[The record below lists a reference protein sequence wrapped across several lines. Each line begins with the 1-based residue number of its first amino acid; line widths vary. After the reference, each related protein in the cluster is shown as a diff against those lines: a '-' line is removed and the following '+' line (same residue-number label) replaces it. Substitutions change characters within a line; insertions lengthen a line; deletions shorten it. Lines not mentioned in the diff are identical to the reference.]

1 MSVSNTPIKLWQQ
14 HLVQTL
20 LHDLFFYIIL
30 PYCNTKCR
38 VIHSMYECFGMLL
51 LMFLFCFDFFT
62 RDMLRQSLITITS
75 YSTLSNAILFAL
87 LLRSLHYLSISILV
101 NSAFEAHKYQWTF
114 MSTIQIVILF
124 VLYYLA
130 SFKPYS
136 SSHTE

>member
-30 PYCNTKCR
+30 TYCNTKCR

-75 YSTLSNAILFAL
+75 NSTLSNAIAFAP

-101 NSAFEAHKYQWTF
+101 NSAFEAHKPMDIYE
-114 MSTIQIVILF
+114 
-124 VLYYLA
+124 YKY
-130 SFKPYS
+130 K
-136 SSHTE
+136 

>member
-51 LMFLFCFDFFT
+51 LMFLFCFDFFYK
-62 RDMLRQSLITITS
+62 RYVKTIT
-75 YSTLSNAILFAL
+75 YYYYFKFN
-87 LLRSLHYLSISILV
+87 
-101 NSAFEAHKYQWTF
+101 
-114 MSTIQIVILF
+114 TI
-124 VLYYLA
+124 
-130 SFKPYS
+130 
-136 SSHTE
+136 